1 MFIASLTKKWRSD
14 RSAMLGFVEG
24 YTQLLRWSKD
34 TNNQTTHAG

>member
-24 YTQLLRWSKD
+24 YTHVAPLEQRHK
-34 TNNQTTHAG
+34 